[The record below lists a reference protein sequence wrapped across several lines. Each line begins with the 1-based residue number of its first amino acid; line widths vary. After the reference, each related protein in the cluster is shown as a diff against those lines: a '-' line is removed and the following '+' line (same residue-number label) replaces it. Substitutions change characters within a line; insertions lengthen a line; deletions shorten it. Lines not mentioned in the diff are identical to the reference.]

1 MRVGTPNEDWIKFE
15 GAGDR
20 FPRGLEGNREREEAP
35 LSITG
40 NLLRYPTA
48 EMRSARLPSGSLAC
62 LPMLKPPVAVGAVGV
77 DPAPA
82 DHKISGH
89 IFMRHREH
97 LRIVARSD
105 VQGREE

>member
-1 MRVGTPNEDWIKFE
+1 
-15 GAGDR
+15 
-20 FPRGLEGNREREEAP
+20 
-35 LSITG
+35 
-40 NLLRYPTA
+40 
-48 EMRSARLPSGSLAC
+48 
-62 LPMLKPPVAVGAVGV
+62 MLKPPVAVGAVGV